1 MRAVLIAITAVGVVL
16 AAPSFA
22 ESPVAGPRSIVPPG
36 VEVPQTP
43 SAVPG
48 AEGVVDGDAMPAL
61 DAAPSAPMTLYPTG
75 KAEAAVPTSREI
87 SAVPGGSSG
96 GIVMGTLGTVDMSST
111 GLIDSQQGS
120 LGADMW
126 DGATRADIDQYLANM
141 PVATSSPVMSD
152 LARRLLL
159 TGAEPPPGAAGG
171 PSMLAT
177 RLNRLIAAGDVP
189 HALELA
195 NNGSRDRTPS
205 VAIEHARAAL
215 AATKPDEACAMLSDI
230 PPGNDPAHDEVAAFS
245 IKLSAFCQIRADN
258 KPVAMLTVDLAREE
272 GLDDPLFYSLAGQA
286 IDGIKLKA
294 ADPAELSIM
303 DASYYRLAERE
314 LPADAA
320 SIAAP
325 ALLLWLARDESL
337 SAETRILAG
346 ERAVMLRLMT
356 GQELVDLYKLPPFT
370 QVDFDGLQTAQFPA
384 SAAMRRALLYQAT
397 LAEAVPETRI
407 NLIRLA
413 FSTGE
418 AGHLYFATVQAYLP
432 VMTSIAPSMAMKD
445 LAPAA
450 VRAYLLIGDEPR
462 AESWFKLM
470 SQGGG
475 IGRNARELGAI
486 MGLSAPEGSQDMDAI
501 ANDIRA
507 DLSSGESRIRSFA
520 MTEAML
526 RDALGQTLPGD
537 IWQTIVDVSP
547 TVTGRMPAQV
557 VLTQLDVAS
566 RRGVVGETVML
577 AIDALGADGVEDIH
591 PRAVAQVVASLRAV
605 HLDSEARRLATEALL
620 ARSRAGRG

>member
-1 MRAVLIAITAVGVVL
+1 MRAVLISMTAFGVFWATPL
-16 AAPSFA
+16 FA
-22 ESPVAGPRSIVPPG
+22 ETPVVGPRSIVPPG
-36 VEVPQTP
+36 LEAS
-43 SAVPG
+43 SAPEAVQEP
-48 AEGVVDGDAMPAL
+48 
-61 DAAPSAPMTLYPTG
+61 DAAVGATGRVPTMPMTLYPTG
-75 KAEAAVPTSREI
+75 QARAAKPTSREI
-87 SAVPGGSSG
+87 SAVPGGRSG
-96 GIVMGTLGTVDMSST
+96 GIMMGTLGIVDMSST

-126 DGATRADIDQYLANM
+126 DGATRADIDQYLARM
-141 PVATSSPVMSD
+141 PVATSSPIMSD

-159 TGAEPPPGAAGG
+159 TGAEPPPGVQGG

-195 NNGSRDRTPS
+195 NNGARDKTPA

-286 IDGIKLKA
+286 IDGIRLKA
-294 ADPAELSIM
+294 DDPAELGIM

-314 LPADAA
+314 LPENAA
-320 SIAAP
+320 TIAAP
-325 ALLLWLARDESL
+325 ALLLWLARDEKL

-346 ERAVMLRLMT
+346 ERAVMLRLMD
-356 GQELVDLYKLPPFT
+356 GKELANLYQLPPFT
-370 QVDFDGLQTAQFPA
+370 QTDFDGLQTAQFPA

-397 LAEAVPETRI
+397 LAEAEPETRI
-407 NLIRLA
+407 NLIRLSY
-413 FSTGE
+413 STGE
-418 AGHLYFATVQAYLP
+418 AGNLYFSTVQAYLP
-432 VMTSIAPSMAMKD
+432 VMMSIAPSPAMKA

-450 VRAYLLIGDEPR
+450 VRSYLLIGDQAR
-462 AESWFKLM
+462 ARSWFDLM
-470 SQGGG
+470 SQGPGL
-475 IGRNARELGAI
+475 GRNARELGT
-486 MGLSAPEGSQDMDAI
+486 MMELSASEGQVDMEAV

-547 TVTGRMPAQV
+547 TVTGKMPVPV

-577 AIDALGADGVEDIH
+577 AVDAVGVDGVVDIH

-605 HLDSEARRLATEALL
+605 HLDGEARRLATEALL